1 MGSAVQRIT
10 YEGKKYKNLTPTMKA
25 FVAVALAA
33 AAQAAPEA
41 DPQVLLAQPL
51 VYGNAH
57 TQIHSE
63 VKHANG
69 AVVPD
74 DTLSV
79 EVAKAQ
85 HLTAK
90 ANAYLNKPLVYTA
103 PVVKTVAT
111 APVVQQTLPLVHQ
124 TVASP
129 IVSYTGAY
137 PYHFIKR
144 EADSEA
150 QPEAEADPA
159 LLINGAYPSV
169 YGAGLYGHQLV
180 NPAVTYT
187 TPVVSN
193 MATVAAKPI
202 VPTVVKTPV
211 VSYNYGL
218 HTPLTT
224 GYTGYAHLIKREAY
238 DYEAYLEPEA
248 DPRLIKREADDYE
261 AYLLAKPARLI
272 KREAEA
278 DPLTVVSPYTGLYGN
293 VYGAGVYG
301 AHHLVNPVTYT
312 VPAVKTVTKAVVPTV
327 AAKTVVAA
335 PSIFNYGIHTPLT
348 TGYHLI
354 KREAE
359 AEAEA
364 DPAFF
369 YRNFGYNVS
378 AYTTYGYTGVRSL
391 YHY

>member
-79 EVAKAQ
+79 KVA
-85 HLTAK
+85 
-90 ANAYLNKPLVYTA
+90 KPLVYSA

-111 APVVQQTLPLVHQ
+111 APMVQQTLPLVHQ

-150 QPEAEADPA
+150 QPEAQPEAA

-187 TPVVSN
+187 TPLVSN
-193 MATVAAKPI
+193 VATVAAKPI

-224 GYTGYAHLIKREAY
+224 GYAHLIKREA
-238 DYEAYLEPEA
+238 DS
-248 DPRLIKREADDYE
+248 
-261 AYLLAKPARLI
+261 
-272 KREAEA
+272 EAEA

-312 VPAVKTVTKAVVPTV
+312 VPAVKTVT
-327 AAKTVVAA
+327 
-335 PSIFNYGIHTPLT
+335 
-348 TGYHLI
+348 
-354 KREAE
+354 
-359 AEAEA
+359 
-364 DPAFF
+364 
-369 YRNFGYNVS
+369 
-378 AYTTYGYTGVRSL
+378 
-391 YHY
+391 

>member
-79 EVAKAQ
+79 KAAKAQ
-85 HLTAK
+85 HSTAK

-103 PVVKTVAT
+103 PVVNTVAT
-111 APVVQQTLPLVHQ
+111 APVVQHALPLVHQ

-129 IVSYTGAY
+129 VVSYTGAY
-137 PYHFIKR
+137 PHVYGTHYIKREAQLPAEQDPRFIKR

-150 QPEAEADPA
+150 KPEADPA
-159 LLINGAYPSV
+159 LLMNRAYPGV
-169 YGAGLYGHQLV
+169 YGAGLYSHQLV
-180 NPAVTYT
+180 NAAVTYNS
-187 TPVVSN
+187 PVVSN

-224 GYTGYAHLIKREAY
+224 GYTGYTHLIKREAY
-238 DYEAYLEPEA
+238 DDETYLEPEA
-248 DPRLIKREADDYE
+248 DPRLIKREAYDYE

-293 VYGAGVYG
+293 VYGAG
-301 AHHLVNPVTYT
+301 
-312 VPAVKTVTKAVVPTV
+312 
-327 AAKTVVAA
+327 
-335 PSIFNYGIHTPLT
+335 
-348 TGYHLI
+348 
-354 KREAE
+354 
-359 AEAEA
+359 
-364 DPAFF
+364 
-369 YRNFGYNVS
+369 
-378 AYTTYGYTGVRSL
+378 
-391 YHY
+391 